1 MLKNDK
7 FYLDELWGF
16 VLSLDDAHLEALGKE
31 KLDKLLKIL
40 KRYGMGNTKIV
51 KRIEAIIKKIEEE
64 EFLEKTSKK
73 IDDKVGDVLA
83 QKNKISLNLNSE

>member
-16 VLSLDDAHLEALGKE
+16 VLSLDDVHLEALGKE

-64 EFLEKTSKK
+64 FLEKISEK
-73 IDDKVGDVLA
+73 IDDKVGNVLA
-83 QKNKISLNLNSE
+83 QKNKISLNLNS

>member
-64 EFLEKTSKK
+64 FLEKISKK
-73 IDDKVGDVLA
+73 IDDKVGETLA
-83 QKNKISLNLNSE
+83 IKNQISSNKNSG

>member
-40 KRYGMGNTKIV
+40 RRYGMGNTKIV

-64 EFLEKTSKK
+64 FLEKISKK
-73 IDDKVGDVLA
+73 IDDKVGETLA
-83 QKNKISLNLNSE
+83 IKNQISSNKNSG

>member
-40 KRYGMGNTKIV
+40 KRYGMGKTKIV

-64 EFLEKTSKK
+64 FLEKTSKK
-73 IDDKVGDVLA
+73 IDDKLGDVLA
-83 QKNKISLNLNSE
+83 QKNKISLNLNSK